1 MSEFNVWSYFAKLGV
16 QVRGPK
22 DSFFQVTFYTN
33 SLLWIRI
40 GIFFSHG
47 DLHPAGSASAIGIV
61 IFLD

>member
-22 DSFFQVTFYTN
+22 DSFFQVTFYTE

-40 GIFFSHG
+40 GIHFG
-47 DLHPAGSASAIGIV
+47 PGSVFGWIC
-61 IFLD
+61 